1 MKLIKINFNEDNATE
16 EQLNVIKQYNETFD
30 ILFSLQR
37 KYVETYCRAG
47 SVASRHN
54 PIKDLASLESWS
66 RRNGI
71 APANYM
77 SGVTSRMLFEENI
90 QKKVA
95 TVFKSKAELIDN
107 KLRSISLDLIDAT
120 ICALY
125 RSAHDRF
132 SKSFIS
138 TADMYQD
145 PEDDLKYI
153 IFAANATGL
162 KNQYVVVNRNPD
174 IAPRDGYFLT
184 SDEMKEVYHITETTE
199 DTFYADP
206 IKKCIESDQDY
217 LRPYLILK
225 LNREEEDCVVY
236 DEIRYVEQ
244 CYSTI
249 MYGPSYIRDDEHATN
264 ENCHCKMDI
273 PCLHGPA
280 SVAAEI
286 TCGDEMHPFWVP
298 TDKENHD
305 TIKMPAGYGIASIQ
319 IKEYYTRG
327 RVDEVKFKLQDNF
340 DDTYTLTYTPTKSN
354 VEITIVAIPLLD
366 AKIGYVP
373 DGKEYGL
380 MWLSEDGPD
389 WLSAELYNAYA
400 GRHAWG
406 IMLYYQTPIPLPE
419 GTVADYTTEI
429 NNDRIDIY
437 RGDYDLTTNT
447 FTWKPLS
454 DADAVVTSI
463 AMNPAFVSFE
473 SNVLNGTDGF
483 VYFVRIK
490 AGGIT
495 LVNTTTGRKYKCV
508 SRQVYIATPP
518 TDSLYNYRCVCIVSR
533 DDLDIH
539 TDWFIK
545 KPEKVINIDSIT
557 CKCDEVAFDV
567 FDTKSVSVTP
577 INSKDN
583 TIGFRVTAKMDLRH
597 IKEYN
602 PGRISALMYDTSGRC
617 IPATIYC
624 IDTEENYVEIRVV
637 MRDEIK
643 NRGITIIFPRGMVM
657 DTSNNKTYISNEY
670 ILQMEYHDNN
680 LVTDSFKEVGCDCG
694 CCDDKKNDTR
704 YNIDLTK
711 FDARYGAKLCAGTV
725 NTWKFA
731 CAMVIHGYEHRE
743 FCIGSIVP
751 DDFRIVGKNGTV
763 VGKCTKVLDYRIAPP
778 SNFVSMYADCDR
790 RDVQILQF
798 ELEVTLNSNSLDE
811 TPLTVYF
818 DLGTIPGKGVSKLLI
833 SDATK
838 PSGWAEVQPQI
849 VAFKP
854 RKWRNR

>member
-30 ILFSLQR
+30 ILYSLQR
-37 KYVETYCRAG
+37 KYAEEYYPAG
-47 SVASRHN
+47 NVASRHN
-54 PIKDLASLESWS
+54 PIKDLASLESWG

-71 APANYM
+71 APANYV
-77 SGVTSRMLFEENI
+77 SGVTSRTLFEKNI

-95 TVFKSKAELIDN
+95 TVFKSKAELIDS
-107 KLRSISLDLIDAT
+107 KLRSISLDLIDTT

-162 KNQYVVVNRNPD
+162 TNQYVVINRNPD

-199 DTFYADP
+199 NTFYADP

-225 LNREEEDCVVY
+225 LNREEENYVVY

-249 MYGPSYIRDDEHATN
+249 MYGPSYLGDDEHATN

-280 SVAAEI
+280 SVPAEI
-286 TCGDEMHPFWVP
+286 LCGDATHPFWVP

-305 TIKMPAGYGIASIQ
+305 IIKMPIGYGIASIQ

-327 RVDEVKFKLQDNF
+327 RVEEVKFKLQDNF
-340 DDTYTLTYTPTKSN
+340 DNTYTLIYTPTKSN
-354 VEITIVAIPLLD
+354 VEITVVATPLLD
-366 AKIGYVP
+366 EKISYVP
-373 DGKEYGL
+373 VDEGGL
-380 MWLSEDGPD
+380 MWMMGAYNEWFAG
-389 WLSAELYNAYA
+389 ELYNLYPDKNV
-400 GRHAWG
+400 WG
-406 IMLYYQTPIPLPE
+406 IAMYYQYPLELPE
-419 GTVADYTTEI
+419 GTALDYETEV
-429 NNDRIDIY
+429 NMDLIDIY
-437 RGDYDLTTNT
+437 KGDFDPGSNT
-447 FTWKPLS
+447 FTWSLVGENVATLK
-454 DADAVVTSI
+454 AVS
-463 AMNPAFVSFE
+463 ANPAFILFDNDVIAR
-473 SNVLNGTDGF
+473 GDGF
-483 VYFVRIK
+483 VYLVRIK

-495 LVNTTTGRKYKCV
+495 LVHTPSGRRHKCV
-508 SRQVYIATPP
+508 SRQIYIATPP
-518 TDSLYNYRCVCIVSR
+518 TELDGEYRYAYILPTSE
-533 DDLDIH
+533 LEKH
-539 TDWFIK
+539 TDWFLK
-545 KPEKVINIDSIT
+545 KPEGVININST
-557 CKCDEVAFDV
+557 ACKCNEVAFDV

-583 TIGFRVTAKMDLRH
+583 TIGFRVTTKMDLRH
-597 IKEYN
+597 IREYN
-602 PGRISALMYDTSGRC
+602 PGRISALMYDASGRC

-624 IDTEENYVEIRVV
+624 INTEENYVEIRVV

-643 NRGITIIFPRGMVM
+643 NRGLTIIFPRGMVM
-657 DTSNNKTYISNEY
+657 DTSNHKTYISNEY

-711 FDARYGAKLCAGTV
+711 FNARYGAKLCAGTV

-743 FCIGSIVP
+743 FSIGSIVP
-751 DDFRIVGKNGTV
+751 DDFRIIGRNGTA
-763 VGKCTKVLDYRIAPP
+763 VGKCVRILDYSIAPP

-790 RDVQILQF
+790 RDIHVLQF

-818 DLGTIPGKGVSKLLI
+818 DLGTIPGKGVSKMLI

-838 PSGWAEVQPQI
+838 PSGWAEVQPQTI
-849 VAFKP
+849 AFKP

>member
-16 EQLNVIKQYNETFD
+16 EQLNVIKQYNTMFD
-30 ILFSLQR
+30 MLFNLQLN
-37 KYVETYCRAG
+37 YVKEYYPAG
-47 SVASRHN
+47 SVASKHN

-66 RRNGI
+66 RRNEI
-71 APANYM
+71 APANYV
-77 SGVTSRMLFEENI
+77 SGVASRPLFEENV
-90 QKKVA
+90 QRKVA
-95 TVFKSKAELIDN
+95 AVFKSKADLIDHD
-107 KLRSISLDLIDAT
+107 LTSISIDLIDAT
-120 ICALY
+120 ACALY
-125 RSAHDRF
+125 RSARKQGKR
-132 SKSFIS
+132 SLILS
-138 TADMYQD
+138 ADMYQL
-145 PEDDLKYI
+145 PEDLKYV
-153 IFAANATGL
+153 IFASNATGL
-162 KNQYVVVNRNPD
+162 TRQYIVVDGGSIDESMKRNV
-174 IAPRDGYFLT
+174 LS
-184 SDEMKEVYHITETTE
+184 SDEMKEVFHITETTE
-199 DTFYADP
+199 NTFYADP
-206 IKKCIESDQDY
+206 VKKCIESDQDY
-217 LRPYLILK
+217 LQPYLILK
-225 LNREEEDCVVY
+225 LNHDTTDYIAY

-249 MYGPSYIRDDEHATN
+249 MYGPSYVRDDEHATN

-280 SVAAEI
+280 SVLAEI
-286 TCGDEMHPFWVP
+286 LCGDAAHPFWVP

-305 TIKMPAGYGIASIQ
+305 IIKIQTGYGIASVQ

-327 RVDEVKFKLQDNF
+327 RVEEVKFKLHDNF
-340 DDTYTLTYTPTKSN
+340 DNTYTLIYTPTKSN

-373 DGKEYGL
+373 DGEECGL
-380 MWLSEDGPD
+380 MWTSEDGSD
-389 WLSAELYNAYA
+389 WLSGELYNEYPD
-400 GRHAWG
+400 RHAWG
-406 IMLYYQTPIPLPE
+406 IMMYYQAPIPLPE
-419 GTVADYTTEI
+419 GNEVDYTTEI
-429 NNDRIDIY
+429 NNDLIDIY

-447 FTWKPLS
+447 FTWKSLN
-454 DADAVVTSI
+454 DADAVVTTI

-473 SNVLNGTDGF
+473 SNVLTGVDGF
-483 VYFVRIK
+483 VYFVRIRT
-490 AGGIT
+490 GGIT
-495 LVNTTTGRKYKCV
+495 LVNTATGRKYKCV
-508 SRQVYIATPP
+508 SRQLYIATPP
-518 TDSLYNYRCVCIVSR
+518 TDSPYDYRYAYIVSENE
-533 DDLDIH
+533 LNNH

-545 KPEKVINIDSIT
+545 KPEKVININST
-557 CKCDEVAFDV
+557 ACNCNEVAFDV

-577 INSKDN
+577 GDLKDN
-583 TIGFRVTAKMDLRH
+583 TIGFRVTTKIDLRH

-602 PGRISALMYDTSGRC
+602 PGRISALMYDASGRC

-624 IDTEENYVEIRVV
+624 INTEENYVEIRVV

-643 NRGITIIFPRGMVM
+643 NRGLTIIFPRGMVM

-680 LVTDSFKEVGCDCG
+680 LVTDSFKEVGCDCD
-694 CCDDKKNDTR
+694 CCDDKKNATR

-711 FDARYGAKLCAGTV
+711 FDARYSAKLCAGTV

-743 FCIGSIVP
+743 FSIGSIVP
-751 DDFRIVGKNGTV
+751 DDFRIIGRNGTA
-763 VGKCTKVLDYRIAPP
+763 VGKCVRVLDYSIAPP

-818 DLGTIPGKGVSKLLI
+818 DLGTIPGKGVSKMLI
-833 SDATK
+833 SDVTK
-838 PSGWAEVQPQI
+838 PSGWAEVQPQTI
-849 VAFKP
+849 AFKP

>member
-16 EQLNVIKQYNETFD
+16 EQLNVIKQYNAMFD
-30 ILFSLQR
+30 KLFNLQLN
-37 KYVETYCRAG
+37 YVKEYYPAG
-47 SVASRHN
+47 SVASKHN

-66 RRNGI
+66 RRNEI
-71 APANYM
+71 APANYV
-77 SGVTSRMLFEENI
+77 SGVTSRPLFEENI
-90 QKKVA
+90 QKNVA
-95 TVFKSKAELIDN
+95 AIFEAKAGLLDNELM
-107 KLRSISLDLIDAT
+107 SISLDLIDT
-120 ICALY
+120 TVCALY
-125 RSAHDRF
+125 RSAR
-132 SKSFIS
+132 KQGIRPFILS
-138 TADMYQD
+138 ADMYQL
-145 PEDDLKYI
+145 PTDLKYI
-153 IFAANATGL
+153 IFASNATGL
-162 KNQYVVVNRNPD
+162 KRQYIVVDDTPVDESMKRCV
-174 IAPRDGYFLT
+174 LS
-184 SDEMKEVYHITETTE
+184 SDEMKEVFHITETTE
-199 DTFYADP
+199 NTFYADP

-217 LRPYLILK
+217 LQPYLILK
-225 LNREEEDCVVY
+225 LNRKEDCVVY

-249 MYGPSYIRDDEHATN
+249 MYGPSYLGDDDHATN

-273 PCLHGPA
+273 PVLHGPA
-280 SVAAEI
+280 TVAAEI

-298 TDKENHD
+298 TDKKNYD
-305 TIKMPAGYGIASIQ
+305 TIKMPVGYGIASIQ
-319 IKEYYTRG
+319 IKEYYIRG
-327 RVDEVKFKLQDNF
+327 RVDEVKFTLQDNF
-340 DDTYTLTYTPTKSN
+340 DDTYTLAYTPTKSN

-373 DGKEYGL
+373 DGEECGL
-380 MWLSEDGPD
+380 MWMPEDGPD
-389 WLSAELYNAYA
+389 WLSAELYNEYPD
-400 GRHAWG
+400 RHAWG
-406 IMLYYQTPIPLPE
+406 IMMFYQAPIPLE
-419 GTVADYTTEI
+419 GNESDYTTEI
-429 NNDRIDIY
+429 NNDLIDIY

-447 FTWKPLS
+447 FTWKSLI

-473 SNVLNGTDGF
+473 SSVLNGVDGF

-508 SRQVYIATPP
+508 SRQLYIATPP
-518 TDSLYNYRCVCIVSR
+518 TDSPYDYRCACIISR
-533 DDLDIH
+533 NELDNH

-545 KPEKVINIDSIT
+545 KPEKVININST
-557 CKCDEVAFDV
+557 ACNCDEVTFDV

-577 INSKDN
+577 VVPANN
-583 TIGFRVTAKMDLRH
+583 TIGFRVTTKMDLRH

-602 PGRISALMYDTSGRC
+602 PGRISALMYDASGRC

-624 IDTEENYVEIRVV
+624 IDTAENYVEIRVV

-643 NRGITIIFPRGMVM
+643 NRGLTIIFPRGMVM

-731 CAMVIHGYEHRE
+731 CAMVIHGYEHRK

-751 DDFRIVGKNGTV
+751 DDFRIIGRNGTV

-778 SNFVSMYADCDR
+778 SNFVSLYADGDR
-790 RDVQILQF
+790 RVIHVLQF
-798 ELEVTLNSNSLDE
+798 ELEVILNSNSLDE
-811 TPLTVYF
+811 TPITVYF
-818 DLGTIPGKGVSKLLI
+818 DLGTIPGKGVSKMLI

-838 PSGWAEVQPQI
+838 PSGWAEVQPQTI
-849 VAFKP
+849 AFKP